1 MRRRPSRSHRP
12 AVTAT
17 TAAVSAALSAALVFG
32 ATTAAAAS
40 SHSPLPS
47 PKPSTSAS
55 GTTVS
60 NTSVSLHE
68 IGSLDD
74 AATVLTPFANLL
86 NEVFKAPGGA
96 LSAIKIN
103 KHAKELEAAVEAL
116 ENSKDS
122 KHSKAV
128 ADADASGTV
137 TSTSAGSSASGR
149 IGKDGKITPLTLS
162 SDEVTTLK
170 RTADRVLRAAGK
182 SAGQD
187 AGQGA
192 AADDRALTGAAHD
205 VTAEADDPWN
215 ELLKFIIKILQK
227 AGIPVPNLPASTAG
241 TVGTTGAR

>member
-1 MRRRPSRSHRP
+1 MS
-12 AVTAT
+12 AT
-17 TAAVSAALSAALVFG
+17 LSAALVFG

-40 SHSPLPS
+40 PHSPLPS

-96 LSAIKIN
+96 LSAIKID
-103 KHAKELEAAVEAL
+103 KHAKELAAVVEAL
-116 ENSKDS
+116 ENSKNSKDS

-149 IGKDGKITPLTLS
+149 IGKDGKITPITLS
-162 SDEVTTLK
+162 SDEVATLK

-187 AGQGA
+187 AVQGA

-205 VTAEADDPWN
+205 VTAEADDPWT

-227 AGIPVPNLPASTAG
+227 AGIPVPNLPASTVG
-241 TVGTTGAR
+241 TTGTTGAR

>member
-1 MRRRPSRSHRP
+1 MS
-12 AVTAT
+12 AT
-17 TAAVSAALSAALVFG
+17 LSAVLVFG
-32 ATTAAAAS
+32 ATTTAAAS

-74 AATVLTPFANLL
+74 AATVLTPFAHLL
-86 NEVFKAPGGA
+86 NEVFKAPGGT
-96 LSAIKIN
+96 LSALKID
-103 KHAKELEAAVEAL
+103 KHAKELKAAVEAL
-116 ENSKDS
+116 ESSKDS

-137 TSTSAGSSASGR
+137 TSASSAGSSASGR

-162 SDEVTTLK
+162 SGEVATLK

-192 AADDRALTGAAHD
+192 SADDRALTGAAHD
-205 VTAEADDPWN
+205 VTAEADDPWT

-227 AGIPVPNLPASTAG
+227 AGIPVPNLPAST
-241 TVGTTGAR
+241 VGTTGAR